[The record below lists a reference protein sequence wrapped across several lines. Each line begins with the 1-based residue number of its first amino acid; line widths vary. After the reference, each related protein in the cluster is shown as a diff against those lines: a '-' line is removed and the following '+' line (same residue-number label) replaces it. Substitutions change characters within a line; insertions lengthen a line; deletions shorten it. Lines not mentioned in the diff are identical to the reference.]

1 MGKSGISKILC
12 DGYTDDIIKGLLP
25 EQLTPGTRL
34 LLVNAGLGGNV
45 YDLLNRYPGLE
56 VQGLTGNRLGEQLTR
71 SNIHMTY
78 VGPAEGSMSEAPLD
92 IAAVRQAIDGQVYHE
107 IVLLGDY
114 RKIPDSE
121 ELLTILKQHIISGGH
136 MRYGDDT
143 AVHERLVVYADAAA
157 ASLSMET
164 QQAYQ
169 HAMSTYDVYSAANI
183 IMNNM
188 LKLLLTPADNA
199 CGIISGGYQALAFV
213 GISELYQGRPLAALA
228 YMGEWMRLVRRFR
241 MSLFYDVLKYMGVA
255 YACLG
260 KFDTAR
266 ALFQH
271 SGVDDET
278 ICYQTAINE
287 AEKKGYHSLDLLP
300 REPLRLPHGVGWR
313 DIPIF
318 INSRDRVTYLR
329 RLVEWLL
336 RAGYRCIYILD
347 NASTYPPLLDYYAS
361 IAKHPNVRVIYL
373 PNLGHTA
380 IWLSGILDKL
390 QIKTVYAYTDSD
402 VLPVD
407 DCPEDVLLRLFRLL
421 QRYPMVEKAGLG
433 IEYSDIT
440 FWDKE
445 NVQAEHQNFYKVP
458 LEKNVYFAPVDT
470 TFALYRPIRHYS
482 LFYAVRTTGR
492 LWLRHLPWYLDRDNL
507 PEEERY
513 YMEHANKS
521 STQAKTFQKL
531 SKDD

>member
-56 VQGLTGNRLGEQLTR
+56 VQGLTGSHLGEQLTR
-71 SNIHMTY
+71 SNIRMTY
-78 VGPAEGSMSEAPLD
+78 VGPSKEIMGEDTLD

-107 IVLLGDY
+107 IVLLGNY

-121 ELLTILKQHIISGGH
+121 ELLTILEQHIIPGGYI
-136 MRYGDDT
+136 RYGDDT
-143 AVHERLVVYADAAA
+143 DAHERLLEYTDAEVAF
-157 ASLSMET
+157 LSTDT

-169 HAMSTYDVYSAANI
+169 RARSTYDVYGAANI

-188 LKLLLTPADNA
+188 FKLLLAPTDDA
-199 CGIISGGYQALAFV
+199 CGIISGGYQALAYV
-213 GISELYQGRPLAALA
+213 GISELFRGRPLAALA

-271 SGVDDET
+271 SGIDDET
-278 ICYQTAINE
+278 IRYQAAINK
-287 AEKKGYHSLDLLP
+287 AEEQGYHSLDMLP
-300 REPLRLPHGVGWR
+300 REPLRLPHGIGWR

-336 RAGYRCIYILD
+336 RAGYRRIYILD

-361 IAKHPNVRVIYL
+361 IAEHPNIHVIYL

-421 QRYPMVEKAGLG
+421 QRYPMIEKAGLG

-445 NVQAEHQNFYKVP
+445 NVKAEHQNFYKVP
-458 LEKNVYFAPVDT
+458 LEKDVYFAPVDT

-492 LWLRHLPWYLDRDNL
+492 LWLRHMPWYLDRDNL

-521 STQAKTFQKL
+521 STQARTFWQQH
-531 SKDD
+531 

>member
-1 MGKSGISKILC
+1 
-12 DGYTDDIIKGLLP
+12 
-25 EQLTPGTRL
+25 
-34 LLVNAGLGGNV
+34 
-45 YDLLNRYPGLE
+45 
-56 VQGLTGNRLGEQLTR
+56 
-71 SNIHMTY
+71 
-78 VGPAEGSMSEAPLD
+78 
-92 IAAVRQAIDGQVYHE
+92 
-107 IVLLGDY
+107 
-114 RKIPDSE
+114 
-121 ELLTILKQHIISGGH
+121 
-136 MRYGDDT
+136 
-143 AVHERLVVYADAAA
+143 
-157 ASLSMET
+157 
-164 QQAYQ
+164 
-169 HAMSTYDVYSAANI
+169 
-183 IMNNM
+183 
-188 LKLLLTPADNA
+188 
-199 CGIISGGYQALAFV
+199 
-213 GISELYQGRPLAALA
+213 
-228 YMGEWMRLVRRFR
+228 

-271 SGVDDET
+271 SGIDDET
-278 ICYQTAINE
+278 IRYQAAINK
-287 AEKKGYHSLDLLP
+287 AEEQGYHSLDMLP
-300 REPLRLPHGVGWR
+300 REPLRLPHGIGWR

-361 IAKHPNVRVIYL
+361 IANHPNIRVIYL
-373 PNLGHTA
+373 PNLGHIA

-402 VLPVD
+402 VVPVD
-407 DCPEDVLLRLFRLL
+407 DCPADVLLRLFRLL